1 MINDRLFSA
10 KHKLLEQHNGEF
22 DKLFRPSNILAKV
35 FFFLTKNNLVY
46 TILCKLFQMMNM
58 RRIIQLAGSERGGV
72 LKISEFFF
80 LE

>member
-35 FFFLTKNNLVY
+35 CFFSWQK
-46 TILCKLFQMMNM
+46 
-58 RRIIQLAGSERGGV
+58 II
-72 LKISEFFF
+72 
-80 LE
+80 